1 MKPLK
6 GLKSKLA
13 GERRTEEGRLKS
25 DAEFVAQ
32 TGPVGG
38 VNFDH
43 DKYIRTGSGYEMCL
57 YIHGFPKKVGCHWLS
72 MLTNIDDTVCVIDIS
87 STDTLEVKKNLQ
99 KSLEEQDSRY
109 RTAKTNAEKIEAEL
123 RYYEAD
129 EMYREISSFGQVMK
143 AVLCRLYVP
152 AKSLYELDTTA
163 GQIIKDLQGSFKAA
177 VCLNETKEDYRNVF
191 LSYSQQQQSIHG
203 RKGQEILPKV
213 LAAGNPFHYSALLD
227 PCGAYFGKTSTG
239 GAVLL
244 DIFRKTNRRLSY
256 DFLAVGKK
264 GSGKSTLLKKIIE
277 DRAIRGDFIRVFDV
291 EGEFTLLTERL
302 GGKVIYLDGSSDRI
316 INILQVLG
324 NDDSTDLDDEEKP
337 EMQSQQIAFDN
348 HMSKVTTIYNYFKNG
363 EAAENELLI
372 LKQLLR
378 LLYMQFGICDRKGV
392 VTADLAELTPQQY
405 PIFEDLLALTK
416 YTIDN
421 YEQFKEQVFQATQIR
436 ENKKPILEDIELKIN
451 DICTTYGRI
460 FNGHTTIDDF
470 YHEKVVC
477 FNIKNLIAKEH
488 AIFDAQLFNALSV
501 CFDNAVASGTT
512 MKNLVREKK
521 IRPEDVT
528 YTSIII
534 DEAPEMINA
543 GKPAGLNEVD
553 RIMRRGRK
561 YFTGIGLAGQ
571 TIRYFVPDGSGSEAV
586 NKLKS
591 IFDLTTYKFMMQQD
605 SESLPK
611 ISEIFHSTFSD
622 NEINAIP
629 TFDQGECI
637 LSISGDSN
645 INFKAW
651 ISDEEKYYFDGS
663 I

>member
-1 MKPLK
+1 MESLK
-6 GLKSKLA
+6 EKLKI
-13 GERRTEEGRLKS
+13 RRKKRTAEDQLKA
-25 DAEFVAQ
+25 DAAFVAQ

-43 DKYIRTGSGYEMCL
+43 DKYVRTGSGYEMCL
-57 YIHGFPKKVGCHWLS
+57 YIHGYPQKVGTHWLT
-72 MLTNIDDTVCVIDIS
+72 MLTNIEDTVCVIDIS

-109 RTAKTNAEKIEAEL
+109 RTARTNAEKIEAEL

-143 AVLCRLYVP
+143 VIVCRVYVP
-152 AKSLYELDTTA
+152 EKTLYEIDTKA
-163 GQIIKDLQGSFKAA
+163 AQIVKDLQGSFKASA
-177 VCLNETKEDYRNVF
+177 CLNETKEDYRNVF

-203 RKGQEILPKV
+203 RKGQEILPRV

-227 PCGAYFGKTSTG
+227 PFGAYFGKTSTG

-291 EGEFTLLTERL
+291 EGEFTMLTERL
-302 GGKVIYLDGSSDRI
+302 GGKVIYLDGSSNKI
-316 INILQVLG
+316 INILQVLA
-324 NDDSTDLDDEEKP
+324 NDNSTDLDDEAEA
-337 EMQSQQIAFDN
+337 ETHGQQIAFDN

-363 EAAENELLI
+363 AASENELLI

-378 LLYMQFGICDRKGV
+378 LLYMQFGICDQKGV
-392 VTADLAELTPQQY
+392 VTADLSRLTPQQY

-421 YEQFKEQVFQATQIR
+421 YEKFKDKVFQATQIR
-436 ENKKPILEDIELKIN
+436 ENKKPILEDIELKVN

-501 CFDNAVASGTT
+501 CFDNAVAAGTA

-521 IRPEDVT
+521 IRPEDIT

-571 TIRYFVPDGSGSEAV
+571 TIRYFVPDGSDSEAV

-605 SESLPK
+605 SESIPK
-611 ISEIFHSTFSD
+611 LSEIFHSTFSD